1 MKLVKFV
8 MKLSQETIVV
18 ELKNNTVI
26 KGTLAGCD
34 MSMNLHLK
42 KVKVT
47 LKNRMPMAMDHITV
61 RGNNI
66 RYVVLPDHTP
76 LDGLLEEE
84 GPRVKGVRA
93 EKKGAAGAAPG
104 GAAPAGRGRGRG
116 AAGGRGRG
124 RR

>member
-8 MKLSQETIVV
+8 MTLSQETIVI

-26 KGTLAGCD
+26 KGTMIGCD
-34 MSMNLHLK
+34 MSMNMHLK

-66 RYVVLPDHTP
+66 RYVLLPDHTP
-76 LDGLLEEE
+76 LDGLLEE
-84 GPRVKGVRA
+84 KVR
-93 EKKGAAGAAPG
+93 E
-104 GAAPAGRGRGRG
+104 
-116 AAGGRGRG
+116 
-124 RR
+124 